1 MPGRSGSGHT
11 RRYPRTA
18 RLNEVLREILAE
30 ALETSGDD
38 DARLDLLTITGVVC
52 DPDLRHATVYFSAR
66 GAGADEALSEQ
77 RVRLQGEI
85 GRQTR
90 LKRTPQLS
98 FVADPGV
105 TSGWRIEEVL
115 KGLGTEDDG
124 SRLGGQDEA
133 GD

>member
-1 MPGRSGSGHT
+1 MPGRRGSGHT

-30 ALETSGDD
+30 ALEPGSDED
-38 DARLDLLTITGVVC
+38 PRLELLTITGVVC
-52 DPDLRHATVYFSAR
+52 APDLRHATVYFSGRAE
-66 GAGADEALSEQ
+66 GAEEALSEQ

-105 TSGWRIEEVL
+105 TSGWRIEDVL
-115 KGLGTEDDG
+115 KGLGGTDG
-124 SRLGGQDEA
+124 RSELGGQDDT